1 MLGADEDARQPG
13 LGGAGVSLQ
22 VFEDDEVVFYEGG
35 LFAEAADVFCEAGE
49 VVLVLACEG
58 FSGSVDLVATVEV
71 LDGLF
76 QANGDEEAYD
86 DGGDM
91 EEEVSPGGGGV
102 VGWVDVKHVGR
113 LAQGVSVGGCAGGG
127 ASLEW
132 VYDAGLWKEEWGF
145 GVGRAGRLSLRQIP
159 TTCGRYPPRHWLADG
174 RKAIVE
180 KHSFAPGCYDQG
192 K

>member
-49 VVLVLACEG
+49 VVLVLACEA

-145 GVGRAGRLSLRQIP
+145 GVGRAGRLSMRQIP